1 MLRLFTLLFVYLQQ
15 NNKKTI
21 MGDIKL
27 SVKDF
32 RAIHNADI
40 DLNGITVIAG
50 VNDSGKS
57 TLSKLLYT
65 IFNKVKTLDDV
76 YWSALHSETLSI
88 SEVCQ
93 QIFDTL
99 KPADFNYLFG
109 VTIEDMR
116 ENIQKAI
123 SLLADSFSQDEKIK
137 RLLSIIKYN
146 LGIEVKSKEDLNYI
160 MDLFNEIVARYEERK
175 KNRSFKELGNEIA
188 SEFMDENIVDKV
200 SVSEYGYTFFGPGV
214 ESVPLLHSVKFCTY
228 IDTPKKLETPF
239 FYNEW
244 DHIKSSKDATYNQ
257 EISKYLSDNILKGE
271 TSYSE
276 KTSSLIYQRKDGQ
289 TFDLSQS
296 ATGVQAFAFLQ
307 LLLKK
312 GLINDRSL
320 IIIDEPEAHLHP
332 QWIVEYAK
340 VLVELNKK
348 TKARFFIATHSTD
361 MVSALR
367 YISEKEETLDH
378 LSFYRAI
385 PSDADAYTYDYQD
398 MGTDIEPIFESF
410 NKSYELIEKY
420 GTDNG

>member
-1 MLRLFTLLFVYLQQ
+1 MS
-15 NNKKTI
+15 
-21 MGDIKL
+21 DIKI

-32 RAIHNADI
+32 RAIHSADI

-50 VNDSGKS
+50 VNGSGKS
-57 TLSKLLYT
+57 TLSRLLYT
-65 IFNKVKTLDDV
+65 IFNKVKSLDDV
-76 YWSALHSETLSI
+76 YWSVFYSETFAI
-88 SEVCQ
+88 REVCQ
-93 QIFDTL
+93 QIYDTL
-99 KPADFNYLFG
+99 KPSDLNLLFG
-109 VTIEDMR
+109 TTVEEVR
-116 ENIQKAI
+116 NEIQKA
-123 SLLADSFSQDEKIK
+123 IK

-146 LGIEVKSKEDLNYI
+146 LGIEIKDKEDLNLI
-160 MDLFNEIVARYEERK
+160 MDVFNKTAARYEDRK
-175 KNRSFKELGNEIA
+175 KNRPFKELGNEIA
-188 SEFMDENIVDKV
+188 SELQEDNIINKV

-228 IDTPKKLETPF
+228 IDTPKKLEIPF
-239 FYNEW
+239 SYSEW
-244 DHIKSSKDATYNQ
+244 DYINSQKDATYNQ
-257 EISKYLSDNILKGE
+257 EISKYLSDNILKGDA
-271 TSYSE
+271 SYSE
-276 KTSSLIYQRKDGQ
+276 QWKALVYQRNDGQ
-289 TFDLSQS
+289 TFHLSES

-378 LSFYRAI
+378 LSYYRAV
-385 PSDADAYTYDYQD
+385 PTEADAYTYDYQA

>member
-1 MLRLFTLLFVYLQQ
+1 MT
-15 NNKKTI
+15 N
-21 MGDIKL
+21 MSDIKI

-32 RAIHNADI
+32 RAIHCADI

-50 VNDSGKS
+50 VNGSGKS

-65 IFNKVKTLDDV
+65 IFNKVKALDDV
-76 YWSALHSETLSI
+76 YWNAFRLEI
-88 SEVCQ
+88 QPIEEIGQ
-93 QIFDTL
+93 QIYDTL
-99 KPADFNYLFG
+99 KPSDFGLIIG
-109 VTIEDMR
+109 GEVKDER
-116 ENIQKAI
+116 ENIQKCV
-123 SLLADSFSQDEKIK
+123 SLLAESFSQDEKTK
-137 RLLSIIKYN
+137 RLVSIIKYN
-146 LGIEVKSKEDLNYI
+146 LGIDIKGREDLNI
-160 MDLFNEIVARYEERK
+160 ILDKFDEAVARYEDRK
-175 KNRSFKELGNEIA
+175 RSRSFEELGNEIA
-188 SEFMDENIVDKV
+188 SELQDDDIIRKV

-228 IDTPKKLETPF
+228 IDTPKKLEVPF
-239 FYNEW
+239 SYSEW
-244 DHIKSSKDATYNQ
+244 DYINSQKDAAYNQ

-271 TSYSE
+271 ASYSE
-276 KTSSLIYQRKDGQ
+276 QSKTLIYQRNDGQ

-367 YISEKEETLDH
+367 YISEKEETLDR
-378 LSFYRAI
+378 LSYYRAV
-385 PSDADAYTYDYQD
+385 PSDADAYTYDYQN

>member
-1 MLRLFTLLFVYLQQ
+1 MS
-15 NNKKTI
+15 
-21 MGDIKL
+21 DIKI

-32 RAIHNADI
+32 RAIHCADI

-50 VNDSGKS
+50 VNGSGKS

-65 IFNKVKTLDDV
+65 IFNKVKALDDV
-76 YWSALHSETLSI
+76 YWNAFRLEI
-88 SEVCQ
+88 QPIEEVCQ

-99 KPADFNYLFG
+99 KPSGLNYLFG
-109 VTIEDMR
+109 IDVEGLRNDV
-116 ENIQKAI
+116 QKAI
-123 SLLADSFSQDEKIK
+123 SLLTDSYSQDEKIK

-146 LGIEVKSKEDLNYI
+146 LGIDIKGKEDLNLI
-160 MDLFNEIVARYEERK
+160 MDVFNEAVARYEDRK
-175 KNRSFKELGNEIA
+175 RNRSFEELGNEIA
-188 SEFMDENIVDKV
+188 SELQDDDIIRKV

-228 IDTPKKLETPF
+228 IDTPKKLEMPF
-239 FYNEW
+239 SYSEW
-244 DHIKSSKDATYNQ
+244 DYINSQKDAAYNQ

-271 TSYSE
+271 ASYSE
-276 KTSSLIYQRKDGQ
+276 QWKTLIYQRNDGQ

-296 ATGVQAFAFLQ
+296 ATGVQAFAFLH

-367 YISEKEETLDH
+367 YISEKEETLDR
-378 LSFYRAI
+378 LSYYRAV
-385 PSDADAYTYDYQD
+385 PSDADAYTYDYQA

>member
-1 MLRLFTLLFVYLQQ
+1 
-15 NNKKTI
+15 
-21 MGDIKL
+21 
-27 SVKDF
+27 
-32 RAIHNADI
+32 
-40 DLNGITVIAG
+40 
-50 VNDSGKS
+50 
-57 TLSKLLYT
+57 
-65 IFNKVKTLDDV
+65 
-76 YWSALHSETLSI
+76 
-88 SEVCQ
+88 
-93 QIFDTL
+93 
-99 KPADFNYLFG
+99 LFG
-109 VTIEDMR
+109 TTVEEVR
-116 ENIQKAI
+116 NEIQKAI
-123 SLLADSFSQDEKIK
+123 SLLTDSFSHDEKIK

-146 LGIEVKSKEDLNYI
+146 LGIEIKNKEDLNLI
-160 MDLFNEIVARYEERK
+160 MDVFNKTAARYEDRK

-188 SEFMDENIVDKV
+188 SELQEDNIINKV

-228 IDTPKKLETPF
+228 IDTPKKLEVPF
-239 FYNEW
+239 SYSEW
-244 DHIKSSKDATYNQ
+244 DYINSQKDAAYNQ
-257 EISKYLSDNILKGE
+257 EISKYLSDNILKGDA
-271 TSYSE
+271 SYSE
-276 KTSSLIYQRKDGQ
+276 QWKTLIYQRNDGK

-378 LSFYRAI
+378 LSYYRAV
-385 PSDADAYTYDYQD
+385 PADADAYTYDYQN

>member
-1 MLRLFTLLFVYLQQ
+1 MS
-15 NNKKTI
+15 
-21 MGDIKL
+21 DIKI

-32 RAIHNADI
+32 RAIHCADI

-50 VNDSGKS
+50 VNGSGKS

-65 IFNKVKTLDDV
+65 IFNKVKALDDV
-76 YWSALHSETLSI
+76 YWNAFRLEI
-88 SEVCQ
+88 QPIEEVCQ

-99 KPADFNYLFG
+99 KPSGLNYLFG
-109 VTIEDMR
+109 IDVEGLRNDV
-116 ENIQKAI
+116 QKAI
-123 SLLADSFSQDEKIK
+123 SLLTDSFSQDEKIK

-146 LGIEVKSKEDLNYI
+146 LGIDIKGKEDLNLI
-160 MDLFNEIVARYEERK
+160 MDVFNEAVARYEDRK
-175 KNRSFKELGNEIA
+175 RNRPFKELGNEIA
-188 SEFMDENIVDKV
+188 SELQDDDIIRKV

-228 IDTPKKLETPF
+228 IDTPKKLEIPF
-239 FYNEW
+239 SYNEW
-244 DHIKSSKDATYNQ
+244 ESINSQKDATYNQ

-271 TSYSE
+271 ASYSE
-276 KTSSLIYQRKDGQ
+276 QWKTLIYQRNDGQ

-378 LSFYRAI
+378 LSYYRAV
-385 PSDADAYTYDYQD
+385 PTDADAYTYDYQN

>member
-1 MLRLFTLLFVYLQQ
+1 MS
-15 NNKKTI
+15 
-21 MGDIKL
+21 DIKI

-32 RAIHNADI
+32 RAIHCADI

-50 VNDSGKS
+50 VNGSGKS

-65 IFNKVKTLDDV
+65 IFNKVKALDDV
-76 YWSALHSETLSI
+76 YWNAFRLEI
-88 SEVCQ
+88 QPIEEVCQ

-99 KPADFNYLFG
+99 KPSGLNYLFG
-109 VTIEDMR
+109 IDVEGLRNDV
-116 ENIQKAI
+116 QKAI
-123 SLLADSFSQDEKIK
+123 SLLTDSYSQDEKIK

-146 LGIEVKSKEDLNYI
+146 LGIDIKGKEDLNLI
-160 MDLFNEIVARYEERK
+160 MDVFNEAVARYEDRK
-175 KNRSFKELGNEIA
+175 RNRSFEELGNEIA
-188 SEFMDENIVDKV
+188 SELQDDDIIRKV

-228 IDTPKKLETPF
+228 IDTPKKLEMPF
-239 FYNEW
+239 SYSEW
-244 DHIKSSKDATYNQ
+244 DYINSQKDAAYNQ
-257 EISKYLSDNILKGE
+257 EISKYLSDNILKGDA
-271 TSYSE
+271 SYSE
-276 KTSSLIYQRKDGQ
+276 QWKTLIYQRNDGQ

-367 YISEKEETLDH
+367 YISEKEETLDR
-378 LSFYRAI
+378 LSYYRAV
-385 PSDADAYTYDYQD
+385 PSDADAYTYDYQA

>member
-1 MLRLFTLLFVYLQQ
+1 MS
-15 NNKKTI
+15 
-21 MGDIKL
+21 DIKI

-32 RAIHNADI
+32 RAIHCADI

-50 VNDSGKS
+50 VNGSGKS

-65 IFNKVKTLDDV
+65 IFNKVKALDDV
-76 YWSALHSETLSI
+76 YWNAFRLEI
-88 SEVCQ
+88 QPIEEVCQ

-99 KPADFNYLFG
+99 KPSGLNYLFG
-109 VTIEDMR
+109 IDVEGLRNDV
-116 ENIQKAI
+116 QKAI
-123 SLLADSFSQDEKIK
+123 SLLTDSFSQDEKIK

-146 LGIEVKSKEDLNYI
+146 LGIDIKGKEDLNLI
-160 MDLFNEIVARYEERK
+160 MDVFNEAVARYEDRK
-175 KNRSFKELGNEIA
+175 RNRPFKELGNEIA
-188 SEFMDENIVDKV
+188 SELQDDDIIRKV

-228 IDTPKKLETPF
+228 IDTPKKLEIPF
-239 FYNEW
+239 SYNEW
-244 DHIKSSKDATYNQ
+244 ESINSQKDATYNQ

-271 TSYSE
+271 ASYSE
-276 KTSSLIYQRKDGQ
+276 QWKTLIYQRNDGQ

-378 LSFYRAI
+378 LSYYRAV
-385 PSDADAYTYDYQD
+385 PADADAYTYDYQN

>member
-1 MLRLFTLLFVYLQQ
+1 MS
-15 NNKKTI
+15 
-21 MGDIKL
+21 DIKI

-32 RAIHNADI
+32 RAIHCADI

-50 VNDSGKS
+50 VNGSGKS

-65 IFNKVKTLDDV
+65 IFNKVKALDDV
-76 YWSALHSETLSI
+76 YRNAFRLEI
-88 SEVCQ
+88 QPIEEVGQ
-93 QIFDTL
+93 QIYDTL
-99 KPADFNYLFG
+99 KPSDFGLIIG
-109 VTIEDMR
+109 GEVKDER
-116 ENIQKAI
+116 ENIQKCV
-123 SLLADSFSQDEKIK
+123 SLLAESFSQDDKTK
-137 RLLSIIKYN
+137 RLVSIIKYN
-146 LGIEVKSKEDLNYI
+146 LGIDIKGREDLNI
-160 MDLFNEIVARYEERK
+160 ILDKFDEAVARYEDRK
-175 KNRSFKELGNEIA
+175 RNRSFEELGNEIA
-188 SEFMDENIVDKV
+188 SELQDDDIIRKV

-228 IDTPKKLETPF
+228 IDTPKKLEVPF
-239 FYNEW
+239 SYTEW
-244 DHIKSSKDATYNQ
+244 ESINSQKDATYNQ

-271 TSYSE
+271 ASYSE
-276 KTSSLIYQRKDGQ
+276 QWKTLIYQRNDGQ

-378 LSFYRAI
+378 LSYYRAV
-385 PSDADAYTYDYQD
+385 PTDADAYTYDYQN

>member
-1 MLRLFTLLFVYLQQ
+1 MS
-15 NNKKTI
+15 
-21 MGDIKL
+21 DIKI

-32 RAIHNADI
+32 RAIHCADI

-50 VNDSGKS
+50 VNGSGKS

-65 IFNKVKTLDDV
+65 IFNKVKALDDV
-76 YWSALHSETLSI
+76 YWNAFRLEI
-88 SEVCQ
+88 QPIEEVGQ
-93 QIFDTL
+93 QIYDTL
-99 KPADFNYLFG
+99 KPSDFGLIIG
-109 VTIEDMR
+109 GEVKDER
-116 ENIQKAI
+116 ENIQKCV
-123 SLLADSFSQDEKIK
+123 SLLAESFSQDEKTK
-137 RLLSIIKYN
+137 RLVSIIKYN
-146 LGIEVKSKEDLNYI
+146 LGIDIKGREDLNNI
-160 MDLFNEIVARYEERK
+160 LDKFDEVVARYEDRK
-175 KNRSFKELGNEIA
+175 RNRPFKELGNEIA
-188 SEFMDENIVDKV
+188 SELQEDNIINKV

-228 IDTPKKLETPF
+228 IDTPKKLEVPF
-239 FYNEW
+239 SYNEW
-244 DHIKSSKDATYNQ
+244 ESINSQKDATYNQ

-271 TSYSE
+271 ASYSE
-276 KTSSLIYQRKDGQ
+276 QWKTLIYQRNDGQ

-367 YISEKEETLDH
+367 YISEKEETLDR
-378 LSFYRAI
+378 LSYYRAV
-385 PSDADAYTYDYQD
+385 PSDADAYTYDYQN

>member
-1 MLRLFTLLFVYLQQ
+1 MS
-15 NNKKTI
+15 
-21 MGDIKL
+21 DIKI

-32 RAIHNADI
+32 RAIHCADI

-50 VNDSGKS
+50 VNGSGKS

-65 IFNKVKTLDDV
+65 IFNKVKALDDV
-76 YWSALHSETLSI
+76 YWNAFRLEI
-88 SEVCQ
+88 QPIEEVGQ
-93 QIFDTL
+93 QIYDTL
-99 KPADFNYLFG
+99 KPSDFGLIIG
-109 VTIEDMR
+109 GEVKDER
-116 ENIQKAI
+116 ENIQKCV
-123 SLLADSFSQDEKIK
+123 SLLAESFSQDEKTK
-137 RLLSIIKYN
+137 RLVSIIKYN
-146 LGIEVKSKEDLNYI
+146 LGIDIKGREDLNNI
-160 MDLFNEIVARYEERK
+160 LDKFDEAVARYEDRK
-175 KNRSFKELGNEIA
+175 RNRSFEELGNEIA
-188 SEFMDENIVDKV
+188 SELQDDDIIRKV

-228 IDTPKKLETPF
+228 IDTPKKLEIPF
-239 FYNEW
+239 SYNEW
-244 DHIKSSKDATYNQ
+244 ESINSQKDATYNQ

-271 TSYSE
+271 ASYSE
-276 KTSSLIYQRKDGQ
+276 QWKTLIYQRNDGQ

-378 LSFYRAI
+378 LSYYRAV
-385 PSDADAYTYDYQD
+385 PTDADAYTYDYQN